1 MGPVKV
7 SQSDSLRPRRVIR
20 PSRRAGGWIA
30 SVMVVVAGGCAEPW
44 RPPLDTVRREDL
56 PASFRVGAY
65 FPDGPGGRWVYRR
78 TRDGH
83 DAGTYVRKFGDRIYV
98 EGGLVG
104 RAFQPL
110 RGYLEDETQEAAS
123 SSARHAS
130 GGRRPRRQRAPLRG
144 ELGVILEFDPPLPPL
159 PPEMKMNGAV
169 KAKSELVCY
178 DEHGRRLYR
187 GTIARSVLLEGLEDV
202 HTGEVD
208 YPACLRLQI
217 KTRVDLHWGPV
228 IDLVQYV
235 WLARGVG
242 EVRRVER
249 VTGWVL
255 LLPFSATEAFE
266 LVAFEP
272 PASGTTRPGPPHPA
286 LRPWAQLA
294 SEFVQTLPRPHIGG
308 MRIELADREQ
318 TVSAGRKRAGATSDG
333 PSGS

>member
-7 SQSDSLRPRRVIR
+7 SQSGSFLPKGVMRPLRRTDR
-20 PSRRAGGWIA
+20 WIA
-30 SVMVVVAGGCAEPW
+30 SAMLLVAGGCAKPW

-56 PASFRVGAY
+56 PASFCVGTY
-65 FPDGPGGRWVYRR
+65 LPGSPGGRWVYRQ
-78 TRDGH
+78 TRDEQ
-83 DAGTYVRKFGDRIYV
+83 DVGTYVREFCDHTYV

-104 RAFQPL
+104 RTFEPL
-110 RGYLEDETQEAAS
+110 QQYLAEETGEAADG
-123 SSARHAS
+123 SAQRAS
-130 GGRRPRRQRAPLRG
+130 GPRRPRRRRAPLRG
-144 ELGVILEFDPPLPPL
+144 EFGVILVFDPPLPPL
-159 PPEMKMNGAV
+159 PSELKMNGAV
-169 KAKSELVCY
+169 KAGSELVCY
-178 DEHGRRLYR
+178 DEWGRQLHR

-202 HTGEVD
+202 RAGEVE

-217 KTRVDLHWGPV
+217 RTRVDLHWGPT

-266 LVAFEP
+266 LIAFEP
-272 PASGTTRPGPPHPA
+272 SSSSTTRPGLAHPA
-286 LRPWAQLA
+286 FRPWARLA
-294 SEFVQTLPRPHIGG
+294 VEFLETLPRPHIGG

-318 TVSAGRKRAGATSDG
+318 ALSAGWKHDG
-333 PSGS
+333 VRPDASPGS